1 MPRRIALL
9 ALALV
14 ITLGAAY
21 LAGCANSVKPPL
33 KPASLDPETELT
45 YAPVENDTTSV
56 HVQLYW
62 NGFDRD
68 GEVVKF
74 YFSVDA
80 DTALPITEWK
90 STTAKDA
97 SRSVR

>member
-1 MPRRIALL
+1 M
-9 ALALV
+9 
-14 ITLGAAY
+14 
-21 LAGCANSVKPPL
+21 KPPL